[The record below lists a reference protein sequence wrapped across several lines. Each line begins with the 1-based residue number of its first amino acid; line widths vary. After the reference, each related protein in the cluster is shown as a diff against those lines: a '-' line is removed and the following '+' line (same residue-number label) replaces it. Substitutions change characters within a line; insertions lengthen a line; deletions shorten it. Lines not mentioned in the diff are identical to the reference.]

1 MKEVYVGV
9 DIGAHSLHVGIGQ
22 RDGEIVCT
30 EVTNDSDGIAELI
43 RELKRLRP
51 RGVIVEAT
59 GTYGVE
65 LLLGLHRAG
74 IRVMRANPK
83 AVKQFAGALMRRAK
97 TDRTDADLL
106 VRFAWAMPFVDWTP
120 PPEHVLT
127 LRARVRR
134 MQDLIRMQAAE
145 KARKHAAER
154 DATSPKDVAESIG
167 TMIDLINAQVAELE
181 EAALEHVRAHPDLL
195 EEFDRL
201 VTVPGIAARS
211 ALKILAEW
219 LCFPKD
225 LTIKQLVAMIG
236 LDPRPVDSG
245 MFEAQRHISKRGSPE
260 LRQTLYLVAVTASRV
275 DANVKAFYND
285 IRARHAPNTAAPA
298 AKPTATR
305 VGKRRPR
312 SNGAG
317 KIALVAVMRKLVH
330 ALAGMM
336 RHKADFEGEK
346 FRKITDAVAT

>member
-1 MKEVYVGV
+1 MKDVYVGI
-9 DIGAHSLHVGIGQ
+9 DISAQSLSIAIGP

-30 EVTNDSDGIAELI
+30 EVTNDSDGIAEVV

-51 RGVIVEAT
+51 RGVVVEAT
-59 GTYGVE
+59 GTYGIE
-65 LLLGLHRAG
+65 LLLALHRAG

-120 PPEHVLT
+120 PPEHVLK
-127 LRARVRR
+127 LRALVRR

-154 DATSPKDVAESIG
+154 DPTSPSDVADSIG
-167 TMIDLINAQVAELE
+167 VMIRLINEQVDELE
-181 EAALEHVRAHPDLL
+181 NAALEHVRAHPDLN
-195 EEFDRL
+195 EELGRL
-201 VTVPGIAARS
+201 ITVPGIAERS
-211 ALKILAEW
+211 AIKILAEW
-219 LCFPKD
+219 LCFPRD

-245 MFEAQRHISKRGSPE
+245 MFEAQRHISKRGNPE

-275 DANVKAFYND
+275 DAHVKAFYND
-285 IRARHAPNTAAPA
+285 VRTRHTPSEK
-298 AKPTATR
+298 AKPQRAEGR
-305 VGKRRPR
+305 IGKARRR

-330 ALAGMM
+330 SIAGMI
-336 RHKADFEGEK
+336 RHKASFEGTK
-346 FRKITDAVAT
+346 FRELPNLEAR